1 MLSLRVFY
9 RYFVRTLEMIKFSH
23 SLFALPFALLGAA
36 LAFYRPDTQTL
47 AVQWDKVFL
56 IVCACV
62 FARSSAMAFNRWAD
76 AEIDA
81 ENPRT
86 SGRHIPA
93 KLLSR
98 SFALGFTVVCAM
110 LFVGSAFALNT
121 LAGMLSFPALIVLLG
136 YSYTKRFTALSHFVL
151 GAALSIAPTGAW
163 IAIHAE
169 FALIP
174 VLISLA
180 VLLWTAGFDL
190 IYACQDAQ
198 VDRQQNLYSIP
209 GRYGIPTALRLS
221 RILYIGFVIALL
233 FLAFMASLGGL
244 YLTGVCIVAGL
255 LIWEQSLIRP
265 QDLARIQ
272 TAFFTINAWISP
284 DLFCFTTA
292 YLILK

>member
-1 MLSLRVFY
+1 
-9 RYFVRTLEMIKFSH
+9 MIKFSH
-23 SLFALPFALLGAA
+23 SLFALPFALLGAV

-47 AVQWDKVFL
+47 AVQWSKVGL

-76 AEIDA
+76 AEIDSK
-81 ENPRT
+81 NPRT
-86 SGRHIPA
+86 SERHIPK
-93 KLLSR
+93 KLLSQ
-98 SFALGFTVVCAM
+98 SFALGFTAICAM

-121 LAGMLSFPALIVLLG
+121 LAGLLSFPALIVLLG
-136 YSYTKRFTALSHFVL
+136 YSYTKRFTVLSHFVL

-169 FALIP
+169 FAGIP

-198 VDRQQNLYSIP
+198 VDRRQNLYSIP

-221 RILYIGFVIALL
+221 RILYVGFVIAL
-233 FLAFMASLGGL
+233 FSLAVMASLGWL
-244 YLTGVCIVAGL
+244 YLAGVCIVAGL

-265 QDLARIQ
+265 QDLTHIH

-284 DLFCFTTA
+284 VLLCFTTA
-292 YLILK
+292 DLMMR